1 MQQKE
6 EPPFSTSRHEG
17 AVVAT
22 TASEDIPELD
32 DEKIKNLFHDFLIN
46 HNSIDITPRKLRIMY
61 YQVLFA
67 LSISAKGKGA
77 FTDQLVEAMLNKSI
91 GVEYKENISRAMSDI
106 IEMSVPY

>member
-1 MQQKE
+1 
-6 EPPFSTSRHEG
+6 
-17 AVVAT
+17 
-22 TASEDIPELD
+22 
-32 DEKIKNLFHDFLIN
+32 
-46 HNSIDITPRKLRIMY
+46 MY

-91 GVEYKENISRAMSDI
+91 GVEYKEDISRAMSDI

>member
-1 MQQKE
+1 
-6 EPPFSTSRHEG
+6 
-17 AVVAT
+17 
-22 TASEDIPELD
+22 
-32 DEKIKNLFHDFLIN
+32 
-46 HNSIDITPRKLRIMY
+46 MY